1 MFFGLKPS
9 LIPEMVNSAQ
19 TSARGEIKNVAALKG
34 TAKSYTGAGMSF
46 KPAIQELIKMDFLK
60 CRNAL
65 TILLLIALAGCTQQ
79 QNTQELKEKT
89 AQATAEVKDDAE
101 AMAAGI
107 REGWTRDKPLDLNTA
122 TKDQLLSLPGVTAAE
137 ANRVIAGRP
146 YAEAGDVVTRRIM
159 PKTEYDKIADR
170 VTAKK

>member
-1 MFFGLKPS
+1 M
-9 LIPEMVNSAQ
+9 N
-19 TSARGEIKNVAALKG
+19 
-34 TAKSYTGAGMSF
+34 
-46 KPAIQELIKMDFLK
+46 FLK
-60 CRNAL
+60 YRNVF
-65 TILLLIALAGCTQQ
+65 TILLLTALAGCTQQ

-101 AMAAGI
+101 ATAAGI

-146 YAEAGDVVTRRIM
+146 YTEPGEVVTRRIM
-159 PKTEYDKIADR
+159 PKAEYHKIADR